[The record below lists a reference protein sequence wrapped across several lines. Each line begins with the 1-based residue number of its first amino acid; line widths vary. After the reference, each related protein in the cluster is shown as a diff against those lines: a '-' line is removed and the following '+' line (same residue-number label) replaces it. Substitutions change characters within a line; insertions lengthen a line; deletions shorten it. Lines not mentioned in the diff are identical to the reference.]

1 MKEFLD
7 SERTD
12 LAKKYGYL
20 FSGQE
25 LNTSYNY
32 QTADQVRTILN
43 ENVKTE
49 RIGYIIGK
57 WYHDKEQSNMYYL
70 MIDGQKYKKRYF
82 EKDLE
87 LAKQKVVEQL
97 TSAKKE
103 AASIIDQANKRAIEI
118 VEEAKEKARLEGDRL
133 KASAQAEIEQATS
146 RAREELRSKVGTLAL
161 AGAEKILE
169 SSIDQNAH
177 NELVNKLAAEL

>member
-1 MKEFLD
+1 MNINATLIGQMVAFAIFIFLTMRFVWPPIVAAMA
-7 SERTD
+7 ERT
-12 LAKKYGYL
+12 KRI
-20 FSGQE
+20 
-25 LNTSYNY
+25 
-32 QTADQVRTILN
+32 ADGLQAADRA
-43 ENVKTE
+43 
-49 RIGYIIGK
+49 
-57 WYHDKEQSNMYYL
+57 
-70 MIDGQKYKKRYF
+70 

-103 AASIIDQANKRAIEI
+103 AAAIIDSANKRAIEI
-118 VEEAKEKARLEGDRL
+118 VEEAKEKALVEAGRV

-146 RAREELRSKVGTLAL
+146 RAKEELRSKVVVLAL
-161 AGAEKILE
+161 AGAEKILG

>member
-1 MKEFLD
+1 VNLNATFIGQMVAFVIFIYLTHRFVWPPIVAAMA
-7 SERTD
+7 ERT
-12 LAKKYGYL
+12 KRI
-20 FSGQE
+20 
-25 LNTSYNY
+25 
-32 QTADQVRTILN
+32 ADGLQAA
-43 ENVKTE
+43 
-49 RIGYIIGK
+49 
-57 WYHDKEQSNMYYL
+57 DKA
-70 MIDGQKYKKRYF
+70 

-103 AASIIDQANKRAIEI
+103 AAIIIDQANKRGIEI

-146 RAREELRSKVGTLAL
+146 RAREELRSKVVTLAL

>member
-1 MKEFLD
+1 VNLNATLIGQMVAFVIFIYLTHRFVWPPIVAAMA
-7 SERTD
+7 ERTRRI
-12 LAKKYGYL
+12 
-20 FSGQE
+20 
-25 LNTSYNY
+25 
-32 QTADQVRTILN
+32 ADGLQAA
-43 ENVKTE
+43 
-49 RIGYIIGK
+49 
-57 WYHDKEQSNMYYL
+57 DKA
-70 MIDGQKYKKRYF
+70 

-87 LAKQKVVEQL
+87 LAKHKVVEQL

-103 AASIIDQANKRAIEI
+103 AATIIDQANKRAIEI

-133 KASAQAEIEQATS
+133 KVSAQAEIEQATS
-146 RAREELRSKVGTLAL
+146 RAREELRAKVVTLAL

>member
-1 MKEFLD
+1 MNLNATFIGQMVAFVIFIYLTHRFVWPPIVAAMA
-7 SERTD
+7 ERT
-12 LAKKYGYL
+12 KRI
-20 FSGQE
+20 
-25 LNTSYNY
+25 
-32 QTADQVRTILN
+32 ADGLQAA
-43 ENVKTE
+43 
-49 RIGYIIGK
+49 
-57 WYHDKEQSNMYYL
+57 DKA
-70 MIDGQKYKKRYF
+70 

-103 AASIIDQANKRAIEI
+103 AAIIIDQANKRGIEI

-133 KASAQAEIEQATS
+133 KASAQAEIEQATN
-146 RAREELRSKVGTLAL
+146 RAREELRSKVVTLAL